1 MSEPP
6 PHVEEASLTIR
17 IELRAEFAPD
27 YEGED
32 DGRAWLERWRA
43 NVQPRVVR
51 AVFDALRADPS
62 FDVIPASRGKSPDE
76 NVDIDVRFRPERK
89 RLPMQGTKR

>member
-1 MSEPP
+1 MPEHP

-17 IELRAEFAPD
+17 IDLRAEFAPEYD
-27 YEGED
+27 GDD

-43 NVQPRVVR
+43 VVQPKVVR
-51 AVFDALRADPS
+51 AVFDALRTDPS

-76 NVDIDVRFRPERK
+76 NVDIDVRFRPERA
-89 RLPMQGTKR
+89 RLPIQGTKR